1 MESMRNRKKIEIE
14 KRLIDLEKREEA
26 LKNEKR
32 KVDLDAQMAGRRYA
46 S

>member
-32 KVDLDAQMAGRRYA
+32 KVDLDA
-46 S
+46 